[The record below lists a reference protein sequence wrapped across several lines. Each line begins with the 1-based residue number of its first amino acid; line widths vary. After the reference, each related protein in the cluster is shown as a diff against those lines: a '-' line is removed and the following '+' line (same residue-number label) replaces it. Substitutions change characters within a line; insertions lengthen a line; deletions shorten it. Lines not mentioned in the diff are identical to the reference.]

1 MIAKKI
7 PMRKANLSSFEG
19 LVTYLAGSQGVAN
32 RVGKVEIHN
41 YESSD
46 LRWAVQETLAV
57 QDQNKRSAADKT
69 YHLMVSLAGGEF
81 LTDEQLSRIEQSM
94 IEALGYAE
102 HQRISVVHRD
112 TDNLHF
118 HVAIN
123 KVHPEKKTIH
133 EPYNDF
139 KILGRECRKFEEEYG
154 LQRVQRGGRGNKKI
168 DMEEVA
174 GIESLIGWIRRE
186 CGEQIKEAKTWE
198 QLYHVLSDHGL
209 EIKLRGNGFVISD
222 GEHHVKASSVDREFS
237 KSALE
242 KRLGAFDQKT
252 GVKAKP
258 SKTYREK
265 PLSKANVDDL
275 FRQYKEEKE
284 LQKSRRQDFFLHLAQ
299 NRDME
304 IGRIKEK
311 YAFRRSLIRH
321 SSSGIARRI
330 LYRMLF
336 RQMKDEIR
344 SVRTDYARRRAVFFE
359 QNKGFAW
366 ADWLKHRAA
375 EGDVRVLD
383 ALRRRGKD
391 AGYKGNRFVG
401 KESGGFAGI
410 KVDTVTKKGTVI
422 YAEDGMTIRDT
433 GSVLKL
439 AAIPDDKAVSRALEI
454 AIGRYGKVLTIGGT
468 RHFQDKVARIAAAK
482 GLDVSFTDG
491 RLNHLYQQYVKEYEY
506 VRERTDRYR
515 QADGTGRADGRAGQQ
530 RGGAGYAGGKPRRYR
545 WHGYDAS
552 RNRGFHAGISGYPIP
567 KLSDSGG
574 IGAGRGQSA
583 SAGSDS
589 LRGMPER
596 SLVRIQGRT
605 QVLLPRDVS
614 SHLEQQGSANYQAV
628 RRTIHRTGG
637 VAEIRQMQ
645 AVVGLV
651 AKPGK
656 KPPGFRRGS
665 LRGMEGLA
673 EIKISSAAVVEIP
686 KNPEPAQE
694 NERLTHSLAPID
706 KYIAERQ
713 EKIDKKFD
721 ILNHRKY
728 NPSDSG
734 VMLFRGIRNIDGQA
748 LALFQP
754 KEVEEILVMSVTP
767 YVSRR
772 LSSVKLGSEVK
783 VTPTG
788 QIRPVKGRH
797 R

>member
-375 EGDVRVLD
+375 EGDVRALD

-391 AGYKGNRFVG
+391 AGYKGNR
-401 KESGGFAGI
+401 
-410 KVDTVTKKGTVI
+410 
-422 YAEDGMTIRDT
+422 
-433 GSVLKL
+433 
-439 AAIPDDKAVSRALEI
+439 
-454 AIGRYGKVLTIGGT
+454 
-468 RHFQDKVARIAAAK
+468 
-482 GLDVSFTDG
+482 
-491 RLNHLYQQYVKEYEY
+491 
-506 VRERTDRYR
+506 
-515 QADGTGRADGRAGQQ
+515 
-530 RGGAGYAGGKPRRYR
+530 
-545 WHGYDAS
+545 
-552 RNRGFHAGISGYPIP
+552 
-567 KLSDSGG
+567 
-574 IGAGRGQSA
+574 
-583 SAGSDS
+583 
-589 LRGMPER
+589 
-596 SLVRIQGRT
+596 
-605 QVLLPRDVS
+605 
-614 SHLEQQGSANYQAV
+614 
-628 RRTIHRTGG
+628 
-637 VAEIRQMQ
+637 
-645 AVVGLV
+645 
-651 AKPGK
+651 
-656 KPPGFRRGS
+656 
-665 LRGMEGLA
+665 
-673 EIKISSAAVVEIP
+673 
-686 KNPEPAQE
+686 
-694 NERLTHSLAPID
+694 
-706 KYIAERQ
+706 
-713 EKIDKKFD
+713 
-721 ILNHRKY
+721 
-728 NPSDSG
+728 
-734 VMLFRGIRNIDGQA
+734 
-748 LALFQP
+748 
-754 KEVEEILVMSVTP
+754 
-767 YVSRR
+767 
-772 LSSVKLGSEVK
+772 
-783 VTPTG
+783 
-788 QIRPVKGRH
+788 
-797 R
+797 

>member
-1 MIAKKI
+1 
-7 PMRKANLSSFEG
+7 
-19 LVTYLAGSQGVAN
+19 
-32 RVGKVEIHN
+32 
-41 YESSD
+41 
-46 LRWAVQETLAV
+46 
-57 QDQNKRSAADKT
+57 
-69 YHLMVSLAGGEF
+69 
-81 LTDEQLSRIEQSM
+81 
-94 IEALGYAE
+94 
-102 HQRISVVHRD
+102 
-112 TDNLHF
+112 
-118 HVAIN
+118 
-123 KVHPEKKTIH
+123 
-133 EPYNDF
+133 
-139 KILGRECRKFEEEYG
+139 
-154 LQRVQRGGRGNKKI
+154 
-168 DMEEVA
+168 
-174 GIESLIGWIRRE
+174 
-186 CGEQIKEAKTWE
+186 
-198 QLYHVLSDHGL
+198 
-209 EIKLRGNGFVISD
+209 
-222 GEHHVKASSVDREFS
+222 
-237 KSALE
+237 
-242 KRLGAFDQKT
+242 
-252 GVKAKP
+252 
-258 SKTYREK
+258 
-265 PLSKANVDDL
+265 
-275 FRQYKEEKE
+275 
-284 LQKSRRQDFFLHLAQ
+284 
-299 NRDME
+299 
-304 IGRIKEK
+304 
-311 YAFRRSLIRH
+311 
-321 SSSGIARRI
+321 
-330 LYRMLF
+330 
-336 RQMKDEIR
+336 
-344 SVRTDYARRRAVFFE
+344 
-359 QNKGFAW
+359 
-366 ADWLKHRAA
+366 
-375 EGDVRVLD
+375 
-383 ALRRRGKD
+383 
-391 AGYKGNRFVG
+391 
-401 KESGGFAGI
+401 
-410 KVDTVTKKGTVI
+410 
-422 YAEDGMTIRDT
+422 MTIRDT

-614 SHLEQQGSANYQAV
+614 SHLEQQGTANHQAV

-694 NERLTHSLAPID
+694 NERLTPSLAPID